1 MRCAFFFLSG
11 FSDFACL
18 MRRVQ
23 LAMDM
28 MVTFIDIHFRAL
40 FTMPKAMK
48 AMKAM
53 KKAKK
58 AAVRSLCGWC

>member
-1 MRCAFFFLSG
+1 MSAHVKV
-11 FSDFACL
+11 
-18 MRRVQ
+18 VQ

-58 AAVRSLCGWC
+58 DAAPAAPKAMKPMKPRASYN